1 MKNIILTDIL
11 LMDSN
16 LNSTQTIV
24 LATIQTYMN
33 NDILLMSNDELS
45 NALNNKF
52 KTNTIK
58 KVVYQLKN
66 MGYINTKNYTLTE
79 PKYDLYGNARVITL
93 VNNDAEPVTEEEQ
106 KIIDF
111 VGKLKKVYVQNK
123 IFNQAL
129 EYCDDEYNNLNKRI
143 NYKLYSEAINRFYH
157 RFDKL

>member
-24 LATIQTYMN
+24 LATIHAYMN

-79 PKYDLYGNARVITL
+79 PEYDLYGNARVLTL

-123 IFNQAL
+123 IFNQAI

-143 NYKLYSEAINRFYH
+143 NYKLYSETINRYHH

>member
-1 MKNIILTDIL
+1 
-11 LMDSN
+11 
-16 LNSTQTIV
+16 
-24 LATIQTYMN
+24 MN